1 MHLQL
6 ENVIFLYCGNFYHV
20 VGVETVTIL
29 ILFLAVFSSMNPK
42 AEEILKHHPAHRQHQ
57 FQAQLRLIHMKFR
70 YSYLFGFFVFY
81 GFVLFLFLFLQKL
94 PSEESYSL
102 TNLYKVFFAD
112 KTKPYK
118 CHFISLQLILILYL
132 EKNKIKCG
140 LFFFKSRLYYK
151 KNTLGFTPTEMQHL
165 ITLCLSSY
173 IQRIQNIY
181 SDQCSVLNHES
192 VKKELFL
199 YTENSPNL
207 NDSIST

>member
-1 MHLQL
+1 MLLVLKQW
-6 ENVIFLYCGNFYHV
+6 LYLFYFWLYFQAWTQKQKRFWSIILLIDSISFKHNCV
-20 VGVETVTIL
+20 LYTWSLDTVTYL
-29 ILFLAVFSSMNPK
+29 VSLFFM
-42 AEEILKHHPAHRQHQ
+42 
-57 FQAQLRLIHMKFR
+57 
-70 YSYLFGFFVFY
+70 
-81 GFVLFLFLFLQKL
+81 VLFLFLFLQKL

-173 IQRIQNIY
+173 I
-181 SDQCSVLNHES
+181 
-192 VKKELFL
+192 
-199 YTENSPNL
+199 
-207 NDSIST
+207 

>member
-1 MHLQL
+1 MLLVLKQWLHL
-6 ENVIFLYCGNFYHV
+6 FYFWLYFQAWTQKQKRFWSIILLIDSISFKHNCVLYTWSLD
-20 VGVETVTIL
+20 TVTYL
-29 ILFLAVFSSMNPK
+29 VSLFFM
-42 AEEILKHHPAHRQHQ
+42 
-57 FQAQLRLIHMKFR
+57 
-70 YSYLFGFFVFY
+70 
-81 GFVLFLFLFLQKL
+81 VLFLFLFLQKL
-94 PSEESYSL
+94 PSQESYSL

-173 IQRIQNIY
+173 I
-181 SDQCSVLNHES
+181 
-192 VKKELFL
+192 
-199 YTENSPNL
+199 
-207 NDSIST
+207 